1 MFEGIQRGL
10 GDALKKLRG
19 RGRLTEANVRDGL
32 QEVRKALLD
41 ADVNFTV
48 ANEFIDRVTARS
60 VGQEVLRTID
70 PSEQI
75 IRIVYDELVALM
87 GPVDHG
93 FHFVKD
99 GVTVIMLC
107 GLQGSG
113 KTTTAAKLALT
124 LREKGRKPLL
134 VAADMQRPA
143 AIEQLKVLGE
153 QIAVPVYSEEPP
165 NSPVD
170 VCRRA
175 VDHAKMTLI
184 DTVLL
189 DTAGRLH
196 IDEMPMDELKQIDR
210 LVKPRQVYLVCDA
223 MTGQDAVNSAK
234 AFNDAL
240 ELDGVI
246 LTKMDGDARGGAA
259 LTIKE
264 ITKGPVK
271 FIGVGEKLDRLE
283 EFRPES
289 MAQRIL
295 GQGDILGIVEKVMR
309 AQQDIGQEEL
319 KKQQEKLEKG
329 NFSLDDFRKQFEM
342 LAKMGS
348 MKDMLGM
355 MPGNFAQMLPEGE
368 DPEEAVKRIR
378 GMIDSMTKQERRD
391 PDVIDIGRRRRIA
404 AGSGT
409 EPHEVKQFLGQFDQV
424 RTIMRQMANMSIV
437 DRLKMMT
444 GMGKAGAF
452 MPGAALPKQKIGTGH
467 RKSPKERAKERKKK
481 KKK

>member
-1 MFEGIQRGL
+1 MFDSIQRSL

-19 RGRLTEANVRDGL
+19 RGRLTEANIRDGL

-41 ADVNFTV
+41 ADVNYTV
-48 ANEFIDRVTARS
+48 ANEFIRRVTERS
-60 VGQEVLRTID
+60 LGQEVLRTID

-87 GPVDHG
+87 GPVDPS

-113 KTTTAAKLALT
+113 KTTTIAKLALN
-124 LREKGRKPLL
+124 LRERGRKPLL

-143 AIEQLKVLGE
+143 AIDQLKVLGE
-153 QIAVPVYSEEPP
+153 QIDVPVYSEAPP
-165 NSPVD
+165 ASPVD

-175 VDHAKMTLI
+175 VDHAKKTLV

-196 IDEMPMDELKQIDR
+196 IDEMPMDELRQIDR
-210 LVKPRQVYLVCDA
+210 VVKPRQVYLVCDA

-234 AFNDAL
+234 AFNEAL

-259 LTIKE
+259 LSIKE
-264 ITKGPVK
+264 VTKVPIK

-283 EFRPES
+283 EFRPEG

-309 AQQDIGQEEL
+309 AQQEISQEEL
-319 KKQQEKLEKG
+319 EKQQLKLKKG
-329 NFSLDDFRKQFEM
+329 DFTLDDFRKQFDV

-355 MPGNFAQMLPEGE
+355 LPGGLSQMLPPDE
-368 DPEEAVKRIR
+368 DPEAAVKRIR
-378 GMIDSMTKQERRD
+378 GMIDSMTKDERRN
-391 PDVIDIGRRRRIA
+391 PDVIDISRRRRIA

-409 EPHEVKQFLGQFDQV
+409 EPHEVKQFLGQFEQV
-424 RTIMRQMANMSIV
+424 RTLMRQMANMSIL

-444 GMGKAGAF
+444 GLGKAGAF
-452 MPGAALPKQKIGTGH
+452 MPGAMLPKQKIGTGH